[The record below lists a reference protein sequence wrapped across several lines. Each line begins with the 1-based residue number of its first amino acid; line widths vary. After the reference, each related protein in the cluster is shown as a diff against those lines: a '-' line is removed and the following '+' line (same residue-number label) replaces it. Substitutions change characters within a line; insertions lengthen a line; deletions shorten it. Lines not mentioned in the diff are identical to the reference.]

1 MISLKNECTLK
12 MDSDCLFIYDFI
24 SFAFKTFRKCISGD
38 SIIVIS
44 VQIIMNDQEL
54 KKKTSCF
61 FVELSERNTINML
74 YSIFCFNIQR
84 LIITLT

>member
-1 MISLKNECTLK
+1 MISLKNECAFK

-24 SFAFKTFRKCISGD
+24 LFAFKTFRKCISGD

-54 KKKTSCF
+54 KKKNF
-61 FVELSERNTINML
+61 LL
-74 YSIFCFNIQR
+74 FCRIK
-84 LIITLT
+84 